1 MGSYAFPT
9 HYADGTPI
17 YDTDFSTSEWP
28 DSGTSSLTS
37 DPGSMRW
44 IYGELDYNKMVPPSA
59 SCMAALLPANNVVRA
74 HTLWDFS
81 KTVERPVV
89 CKGTIRYLVIAYRT
103 FILKIIFAVTYL
115 KITYLFIMKEED
127 VRRDL
132 CMAQQLAIPI
142 TIVLG

>member
-1 MGSYAFPT
+1 MWAGPYNSMGSYSFPT

-17 YDTDFSTSEWP
+17 YDTDFSTAEWP

-44 IYGELDYNKMVPPSA
+44 IYGELDYNKMIPPSA

-74 HTLWDFS
+74 DTLWDFS

-89 CKGTIRYLVIAYRT
+89 CKGRRSYLLNAYRT
-103 FILKIIFAVTYL
+103 I
-115 KITYLFIMKEED
+115 
-127 VRRDL
+127 
-132 CMAQQLAIPI
+132 
-142 TIVLG
+142 

>member
-17 YDTDFSTSEWP
+17 YDTDFTTTEWP

-44 IYGELDYNKMVPPSA
+44 IYGELDYNKMIPPSA

-81 KTVERPVV
+81 KTVERPAV
-89 CKGTIRYLVIAYRT
+89 CKGTKSYLVNAYRT
-103 FILKIIFAVTYL
+103 PPKLHLK
-115 KITYLFIMKEED
+115 KIESSN
-127 VRRDL
+127 
-132 CMAQQLAIPI
+132 
-142 TIVLG
+142 

>member
-1 MGSYAFPT
+1 MWAGPYNSMGSYAFPT

-17 YDTDFSTSEWP
+17 YDTDFSTTEWP

-44 IYGELDYNKMVPPSA
+44 IYGELDYNKMIPPSA
-59 SCMAALLPANNVVRA
+59 SCMAALLPANDVVRA

-89 CKGTIRYLVIAYRT
+89 CKGTRSYLVNAYRLIEGCT
-103 FILKIIFAVTYL
+103 
-115 KITYLFIMKEED
+115 IMHTSK
-127 VRRDL
+127 
-132 CMAQQLAIPI
+132 
-142 TIVLG
+142 